1 MIRYI
6 GKRLLMM
13 IPVLLGVI
21 IVVFTIMYFT
31 PGDPARLI
39 LGDGATPEAVH
50 ELREELGLNDSYIE
64 QLGRY
69 LFNLIFRFDL
79 GDSYVSGKP
88 VIDEILARFPT
99 TITLGL
105 LSVAISVVVG
115 VSMGIISA
123 TKPYSIF
130 DNIATTIA
138 LTGVSMPTFWAGL
151 MAVILFS
158 VHLGW
163 LPASGSYGPE
173 YWILPSFTLG
183 LSSSAS
189 IMRMTRSS
197 MMEVVRQ
204 DYIRTARAKGQN
216 ENIVIVYHALKNALI
231 PVVTVIGLRFGA
243 LLGGSV
249 LIESVFAI
257 PGLGKFIIDS
267 INSRD
272 NMVVQGGVLMLAI
285 SFSLVNLAVD
295 ILYGFIDPRIKSQY
309 NFGKRKGAKN
319 NEQQN
324 KQAQSA

>member
-1 MIRYI
+1 
-6 GKRLLMM
+6 MM

-50 ELREELGLNDSYIE
+50 ELREELGLNDSYIV

-69 LFNLIFRFDL
+69 LGNLIFRFDL

-88 VIDEILARFPT
+88 VINEILERFPT

-105 LSVAISVVVG
+105 LSVAISVIVG

-257 PGLGKFIIDS
+257 PGLGKYIIDS

-285 SFSLVNLAVD
+285 SFSLVNLLVD

-309 NFGKRKGAKN
+309 NFGKRRGAKK

-324 KQAQSA
+324 NKQAQGA